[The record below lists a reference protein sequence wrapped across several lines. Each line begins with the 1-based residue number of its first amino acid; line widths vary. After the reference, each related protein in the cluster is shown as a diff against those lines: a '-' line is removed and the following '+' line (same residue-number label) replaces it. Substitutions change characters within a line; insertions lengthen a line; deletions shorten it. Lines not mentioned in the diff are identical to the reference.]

1 MSGKN
6 NVKILRVIAVGSYL
20 GTLLEM
26 YYQIGKHFLIM
37 SECIMFLFFHTFI
50 IY

>member
-20 GTLLEM
+20 DTLLGM
-26 YYQIGKHFLIM
+26 YYQTGEHFSIM
-37 SECIMFLFFHTFI
+37 SEI
-50 IY
+50 